1 VLSFISIVLIPFSW
15 LFAVVV
21 RIRNWCYDA
30 GVLSVQQVRVPV
42 VSVGNMT
49 TGGTGK
55 TPLIEYL
62 IRTFTEMGKT
72 VAVVSRGYGRSTYGT
87 QIVSDGKTLLGN
99 ASTAG
104 DEPWQIARKFP
115 GVAVIVDEKKIRAA
129 QLATRYAVNVILLD
143 DGFQHRALKRDMDIV
158 VVDSTMDLW
167 PMRVLPAG
175 HRREPMSSLKRA
187 TFLAFSRCSQPQKE
201 HPEYSRFTAAPSCCM
216 NSVPKKL
223 VSLSNNQTVLLKNC
237 AGKSCIA
244 FAGIGNPKSFEE
256 TLREIGFLIVEFVVY
271 PDHHRYSESD
281 IDAIREKMSR
291 LHPDMLVT
299 TEKDAMRLLSNHKQ
313 NIESLDALFYLTIEQ
328 EIIRGESLLRQS
340 LQALFQGSAE

>member
-1 VLSFISIVLIPFSW
+1 MLNFVSIVLIPFSW
-15 LFAVVV
+15 LFAVIV

-30 GVLSVQQVRVPV
+30 GILPVQQVSVPV

-62 IRTFTEMGKT
+62 IRTLTEMGKT

-115 GVAVIVDEKKIRAA
+115 GVAVIVDEKKVRAA
-129 QLATRYAVNVILLD
+129 QLASRYAVNVILLD

-158 VVDSTMDLW
+158 VLDSTKDVRS
-167 PMRVLPAG
+167 MRVLPAG

-187 TFLAFSRCSQPQKE
+187 TMLAFSRCSQPGRT
-201 HPEYSRFTAAPSCCM
+201 HPEYSRYTNAPSLCM
-216 NSVPKKL
+216 NAVPKKL
-223 VSLSNNQTVLLKNC
+223 ISFSGNQTLQLTGC
-237 AGKSCIA
+237 QGKSCVA
-244 FAGIGNPKSFEE
+244 FAGIGNPTSFEA
-256 TLREIGFLIVEFVVY
+256 TLKNIGFTVMEFVEY

-281 IDAIREKMSR
+281 IAAIGEKVKR
-291 LHPDMLVT
+291 LRPDILIT
-299 TEKDAMRLLSNHKQ
+299 TEKDAMRLLPHHKQ
-313 NIESLDALFYLTIEQ
+313 NGDSLAHLFYLTIEQ

-340 LQALFQGSAE
+340 LETLFQRSAV